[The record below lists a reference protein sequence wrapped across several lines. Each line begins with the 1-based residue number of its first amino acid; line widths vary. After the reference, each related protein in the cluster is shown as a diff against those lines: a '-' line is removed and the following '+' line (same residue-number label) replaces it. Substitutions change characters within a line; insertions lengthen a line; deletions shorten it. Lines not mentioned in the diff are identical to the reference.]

1 MDKLR
6 QKAREALQR
15 DPWNRP
21 DILQEAMM
29 AAAQNNLHQLWKD
42 VSTHDNSTH
51 LDVSVYAIDSQ
62 KSNSDRLEQACESI
76 YAAFS
81 FIDCGWDPLLPND
94 AAPRELKGDEAQAVA
109 NLFHWASA
117 LALPSSEFAAA
128 FDENAEV
135 TEGMFTQEQSPRS
148 PLTVHRNRKGAGR
161 NSSSIHT
168 GSIPH
173 SYARDKGHNWPFR
186 SFGGQLPRCD
196 PGDGHLH
203 LGT

>member
-62 KSNSDRLEQACESI
+62 NR
-76 YAAFS
+76 
-81 FIDCGWDPLLPND
+81 
-94 AAPRELKGDEAQAVA
+94 
-109 NLFHWASA
+109 
-117 LALPSSEFAAA
+117 
-128 FDENAEV
+128 
-135 TEGMFTQEQSPRS
+135 T
-148 PLTVHRNRKGAGR
+148 LT
-161 NSSSIHT
+161 
-168 GSIPH
+168 
-173 SYARDKGHNWPFR
+173 D
-186 SFGGQLPRCD
+186 
-196 PGDGHLH
+196 
-203 LGT
+203 